1 MQFIVHFH
9 LASTTSYVVYN
20 LGRRMLYFLDEEMY
34 VSGIGYSY
42 HYMYDHFKNENF
54 DFKINFMINQS
65 EGEQKLEFEEFYKE
79 YKIFLKAKNKDSK
92 WIIQTNIAKKTVEK
106 IFSKH
111 IENQINLMENKL
123 GISTFKELYD
133 SGNVFFYAFEGSEI
147 QDQEDVIIPLE
158 EIVSLQIADEE
169 DDSPILF
176 LGNEDKFGK
185 EHIDFET
192 NDILKK
198 DYKNGY
204 LVDVFQFPYSADV
217 QAAELKAITHEFSKE
232 IQPIKEQLNKWAKMA
247 FENPT
252 SKESQQF
259 FIKNILPKI
268 DDAKRT
274 IFNIST
280 AQDLIN
286 RHPAEYSFHLQFGE
300 LPIDKIWEY
309 YKVYNHITEE
319 HYQNLLKLK
328 KENPKKYAGR
338 WPVVVFKNDY
348 KEIYLTQK
356 EDREEEAPKTRK
368 TLDID

>member
-1 MQFIVHFH
+1 MQFIVHFN
-9 LASTTSYVVYN
+9 LASTTSHLVYN

-42 HYMYDHFKNENF
+42 HYILEDTKDRNF
-54 DFKINFMINQS
+54 DFKINYLIKHS
-65 EGEQKLEFEEFYKE
+65 EEDREELVDFYKK
-79 YKIFLKAKNKDSK
+79 YKFFLNSKNKDSRL
-92 WIIQTNIAKKTVEK
+92 IVQFNITKKLVEK
-106 IFSKH
+106 MFNFCIDA
-111 IENQINLMENKL
+111 QIGNMERTL
-123 GISTFKELYD
+123 GTSTFKELHE
-133 SGNVFFYAFEGSEI
+133 SGKVIFYGI
-147 QDQEDVIIPLE
+147 EDPNIVGERDTIIPME
-158 EIVSLQIADEE
+158 EIVSLQIADED
-169 DDSPILF
+169 DDSPVLF

-185 EHIDFET
+185 ELIDFET

-198 DYKNGY
+198 DYKKGY

-217 QAAELKAITHEFSKE
+217 QVAEMKVITNEFSKE

-247 FENPT
+247 FDNPT
-252 SKESQQF
+252 STEPQQF

-268 DDAKRT
+268 EDAKRT

-280 AQDLIN
+280 AQDLVN
-286 RHPAEYSFHLQFGE
+286 RHPAEYTYHLQFGE

-328 KENPKKYAGR
+328 EENPKKYSGR
-338 WPVVVFKNDY
+338 WPVVIFKNDY
-348 KEIYLTQK
+348 KGIYVEQK
-356 EDREEEAPKTRK
+356 EEREEEAPKTRK